1 MEDFRYL
8 FPDINVAALT
18 ADREFVGTDWFE
30 YLLDEGTIPFRIRIC
45 EGEVLFDGQQ
55 TMNGKRLIE
64 SLKGESVEFSSARG
78 DFGDHWVHSSQRYCS
93 KARSLCRDV
102 EVFSIC

>member
-45 EGEVLFDGQQ
+45 ESEVLFDGQQ

-64 SLKGESVEFSSARG
+64 SFKGGERRVLK
-78 DFGDHWVHSSQRYCS
+78 
-93 KARSLCRDV
+93 RSRRLWGPLG
-102 EVFSIC
+102 S